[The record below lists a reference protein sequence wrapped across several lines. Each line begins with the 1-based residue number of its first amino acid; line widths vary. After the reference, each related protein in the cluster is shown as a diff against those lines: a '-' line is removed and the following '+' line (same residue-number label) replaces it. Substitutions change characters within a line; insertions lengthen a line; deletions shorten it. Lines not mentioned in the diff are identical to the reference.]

1 MDFIRQTIKRN
12 NQKGKGYSQITLEDD
27 YIVPDV
33 KPDMARIIHTQGK
46 IQIDESK
53 IANQSL
59 WISGRL
65 NFVVLYRSEDENK
78 KLEAVVGSIPFQE
91 KILMDDLEDG
101 DSIRVKGQ
109 VEDIS
114 SSMINSRKMGIRA
127 VINLEAVAENAEDM
141 EMTLGMEQGRDYE
154 QRFSRKNLMVMTE
167 NRKDLLR
174 IRKESDIPG
183 SKPNMDEVIF
193 TSADIR
199 NLEQNSTNDGI
210 MVQGEVYICV
220 IYRCREDEQAIC
232 YETMIPFNGKVESEG
247 MDPKDIYWLDLTP
260 TSVEVEARE
269 DYDGEPRTIGMEL
282 TFDVQLRVWKEQEME
297 ILEDF
302 YSLERQVIPEK
313 ENVWL
318 EELLV
323 KNQAKLRLGDTF
335 KLENSKEKML
345 QICCYRGDVTLENV
359 KKENGGLFVEGF
371 MKIHILYL
379 TSDEYMP
386 MGHHEAFLPIEQL
399 IEVPDSENMG
409 WYDLQTDVQQLQV
422 NLLDGME
429 YEVKA
434 TVNISVIAFQDIRVE
449 KILTAEEVPLDMEV
463 IQNQPGFVGYVVQ
476 ENESLW
482 DIAKNYHTTVEH
494 IMKTNNL
501 REEELP
507 RGSKIMI
514 VKEIAS

>member
-1 MDFIRQTIKRN
+1 MDFIRQNIKRS

-53 IANQSL
+53 ISNQSL
-59 WISGRL
+59 WISGRM
-65 NFVVLYRSEDENK
+65 NFVVLYRSEDDNK
-78 KLEAVVGSIPFQE
+78 KVEAVVGSIPFQE
-91 KILMDDLEDG
+91 KILMDDLEEG
-101 DSIRVKGQ
+101 DAIRIKGQ

-114 SSMINSRKMGIRA
+114 SSMINSRKLGIRA
-127 VINLEAVAENAEDM
+127 VVNLEASSENTEEL
-141 EMTLGMEQGRDYE
+141 EMTLGMEQGREYE
-154 QRFSRKNLMVMTE
+154 QRFSRKNVMVLTE
-167 NRKDLLR
+167 NRRDLLR

-199 NLEQNSTNDGI
+199 NLEQNPTNDGI
-210 MVQGEVYICV
+210 IVQGEAYVCL
-220 IYRCREDEQAIC
+220 IYRCKEDEQTIC
-232 YETMIPFNGKVESEG
+232 YETMIPFNGKVESGG
-247 MDPKDIYWLDLTP
+247 MDSKDIYWLDIVSS
-260 TSVEVEARE
+260 SVDVEARE
-269 DYDGEPRTIGMEL
+269 DYDGELRTIGMEL
-282 TFDVQLRVWKEQEME
+282 IFEVQLKVWKEQELE

-302 YSLERQVIPEK
+302 YSLDKQILPEK
-313 ENVWL
+313 ESVWM

-335 KLENSKEKML
+335 RLENTKEKML
-345 QICCYRGDVTLENV
+345 QICCYRGDVTIENV
-359 KKENGGLFVEGF
+359 RNENGGLLAEGF
-371 MKIHILYL
+371 LKVHILYL
-379 TSDEYMP
+379 TSDDYMP

-399 IEVPDSENMG
+399 IEVPDSEDPG
-409 WYDLQTDVQQLQV
+409 WYDLQTDIQQLQV

-434 TVNISVIAFQDIRVE
+434 TINISVIAFENVRID
-449 KILTAEEVPLDMEV
+449 KIMNAEEEPLDMEEL
-463 IQNQPGFVGYVVQ
+463 QNQPGFVGYVVQ
-476 ENESLW
+476 EKESLW
-482 DIAKNYHTTVEH
+482 DIAKKYHTTVAK

-501 REEELP
+501 REEEIQ

>member
-12 NQKGKGYSQITLEDD
+12 NQKGKGYSQLTLEDD

-33 KPDMARIIHTQGK
+33 KSDMARIIHTQGK

-53 IANQSL
+53 ISNQSL

-65 NFVVLYRSEDENK
+65 NFVLLYRSDDDNK
-78 KLEAVVGSIPFQE
+78 KLEAILGTIPFQE

-101 DSIRVKGQ
+101 DAVRIKGQ

-114 SSMINSRKMGIRA
+114 ASMINSRKLGIRA
-127 VINLEAVAENAEDM
+127 VINLEAVAENTENV
-141 EMTLGMEQGRDYE
+141 EMTLGMEQGRDY
-154 QRFSRKNLMVMTE
+154 QQKLSRRNIMVMTE
-167 NRKDLLR
+167 NRKDVLR

-183 SKPNMDEVIF
+183 SRPNMDEVIF
-193 TSADIR
+193 TSGDIR
-199 NLEQNSTNDGI
+199 NLEQNPTNDGI
-210 MVQGEVYICV
+210 MIQGEAYVCL
-220 IYRCREDEQAIC
+220 IYRCKEDDQIIC
-232 YETMIPFNGKVESEG
+232 YETMIPFSGKVESEG
-247 MDPKDIYWLDLTP
+247 MDPKDTYWLDIVP

-269 DYDGEPRTIGMEL
+269 DYDGEPRTIGMEII
-282 TFDVQLRVWKEQEME
+282 FDIQLKIWKEQEME

-302 YSLERQVIPEK
+302 YSLEKKVIPEK
-313 ENVWL
+313 ESVRL

-323 KNQAKLRLGDTF
+323 KNQAKIRLGDTF

-345 QICCYRGDVTLENV
+345 QICCYRGDVTVENT
-359 KKENGGLFVEGF
+359 KKEEGGLFVEGF
-371 MKIHILYL
+371 LKVHILYM

-399 IEVPDSENMG
+399 IEVPESDNPG
-409 WYDLQTDVQQLQV
+409 WYELQTDIQQLQV

-434 TVNISVIAFQDIRVE
+434 TVNLSVIAFEDVRID
-449 KILTAEEVPLDMEV
+449 KILSAEEVGLDMEEL
-463 IQNQPGFVGYVVQ
+463 QNQPGFVGYVVQ

-482 DIAKNYHTTVEH
+482 DIAKNYHTTVEQ
-494 IMKTNNL
+494 IMRTNNL